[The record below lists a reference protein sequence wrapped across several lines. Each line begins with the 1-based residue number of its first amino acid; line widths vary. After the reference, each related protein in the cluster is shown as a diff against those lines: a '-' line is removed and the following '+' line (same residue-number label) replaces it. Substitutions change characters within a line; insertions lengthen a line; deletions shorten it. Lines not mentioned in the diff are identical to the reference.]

1 MCTIFIF
8 ELTIISLILIFRI
21 RLSCVPQKVV
31 GPSAPAYA
39 QNPTAILIPTVK
51 QEGSVELP

>member
-1 MCTIFIF
+1 MACTW
-8 ELTIISLILIFRI
+8 EVVGPVLKL
-21 RLSCVPQKVV
+21 V